1 MPSDIILHTNII
13 MMLFLKLNNKDEC
26 CKKGFE
32 VVTFKEGTLVRCTG
46 SKSQFNGLS
55 KNNNFECGGT

>member
-13 MMLFLKLNNKDEC
+13 KLNNKDEC